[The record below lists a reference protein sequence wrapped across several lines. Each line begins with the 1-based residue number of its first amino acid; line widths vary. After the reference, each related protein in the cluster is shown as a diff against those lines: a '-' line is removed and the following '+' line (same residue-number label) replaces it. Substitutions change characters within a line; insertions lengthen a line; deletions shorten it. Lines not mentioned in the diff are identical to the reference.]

1 MLKGQTA
8 FITGTNRGLGK
19 AFVESFAENGADVI
33 AHARKDN
40 PDFRAFC
47 MDVAS
52 RNGVRIT
59 PVFFD
64 VTDAAAMKDAV
75 HGFVV
80 AQTTIDILVNNAGV
94 TDNALFQMS
103 SEKMLRSEFEINVFA
118 PFRLTQYVLK
128 LMLRKKRGSIVN
140 VASVS
145 GMRGDVGRSVYGM
158 TKAALISMTQSLA
171 AEVGRQG
178 VRVNAIAPGFIDT
191 DMMSYMTRAAIER
204 NLEMSRL
211 GRIGTPKEVADLAVF
226 LASDRSS
233 YMTGQVIRVDGG
245 MGS

>member
-1 MLKGQTA
+1 MLKGKTA
-8 FITGTNRGLGK
+8 FITGTNRGLGR
-19 AFVESFAENGADVI
+19 AFVEEFAKNGATVI
-33 AHARKDN
+33 AHARRET
-40 PDFRAFC
+40 PEFASAC
-47 MDVAS
+47 EEVAK
-52 RNGVRIT
+52 RYGVNVT

-64 VTDAAAMKDAV
+64 MTDAATMKEVV
-75 HGFVV
+75 HGFAV
-80 AQTTIDILVNNAGV
+80 AQTAIDILVNNAGI

-103 SEKMLRSEFEINVFA
+103 SEKMLRSEFETNVFA

-128 LMLRKKRGSIVN
+128 LMLRSKHGSIIN

-158 TKAALISMTQSLA
+158 TKAALISMTLSLA

-191 DMMSYMTRAAIER
+191 DMMSYMTQAAIER
-204 NLEMSRL
+204 NLDMSRL
-211 GRIGTPKEVADLAVF
+211 GRIGTPEEVANLAVF
-226 LASDRSS
+226 LASERAS
-233 YMTGQVIRVDGG
+233 YITGQVIRVDGG

>member
-1 MLKGQTA
+1 MLRGKTA
-8 FITGTNRGLGK
+8 FITGTNRGLGR
-19 AFVESFAENGADVI
+19 AFVEEFAKNGASVI

-40 PDFRAFC
+40 LDFRSFC
-47 MDVAS
+47 SDVAS
-52 RNGVRIT
+52 RNGVAVT

-64 VTDAAAMKDAV
+64 MTDAVAMKE
-75 HGFVV
+75 VV
-80 AQTTIDILVNNAGV
+80 RGLVASQTVIDILVNNAGV

-103 SEKMLRSEFEINVFA
+103 SEKMLRGEFETNVFA

-145 GMRGDVGRSVYGM
+145 GMRGDIGRSVYGM

-171 AEVGRQG
+171 AEVGRLG

-191 DMMSYMTRAAIER
+191 DMMSYLSQAAIER

-211 GRIGTPKEVADLAVF
+211 GRIGTPKEVANLAVF
-226 LASDRSS
+226 LASDMAS
-233 YMTGQVIRVDGG
+233 YMTGQVVRVDGG
-245 MGS
+245 LGA

>member
-1 MLKGQTA
+1 M
-8 FITGTNRGLGK
+8 
-19 AFVESFAENGADVI
+19 
-33 AHARKDN
+33 
-40 PDFRAFC
+40 
-47 MDVAS
+47 
-52 RNGVRIT
+52 RIT

-64 VTDAAAMKDAV
+64 MTDAAAMKDAV